1 MCREPCHRAVHLSC
15 CPGCPVCRSCGIKHV
30 TGARSCWQCAQPG
43 ALSAHLLADELV
55 RGAVTFHKEN
65 GGEHC
70 KNTLG
75 DLLQRKIRCLQ
86 ELAAGTKSRNN
97 DDDILVVKEDCE
109 VDSVGK
115 TSGND
120 LRHKI
125 SSKAGRSKDLGGR
138 DGDRDRARD
147 RRRDREL
154 ERGGYSDKK
163 NNRSSRTT
171 SPPPQPRER
180 KEASQDTN
188 VGHPS
193 VVVGSFAALQRRIR
207 QEQETVERLVTE
219 RIEEYI
225 ASMVADQLR
234 ARKAEIHA
242 EVLGNLAAAR
252 QNMEAEVLLEIALMK
267 KFRAAEQAQRMAEL
281 EARMAEGERR
291 MEEEKKK
298 LAEERL
304 VILENQARI
313 LF

>member
-65 GGEHC
+65 GGEH
-70 KNTLG
+70 
-75 DLLQRKIRCLQ
+75 
-86 ELAAGTKSRNN
+86 
-97 DDDILVVKEDCE
+97 
-109 VDSVGK
+109 
-115 TSGND
+115 
-120 LRHKI
+120 
-125 SSKAGRSKDLGGR
+125 SKDLAGR
-138 DGDRDRARD
+138 DGDRDRTRD

-171 SPPPQPRER
+171 SQPPQPRER

-313 LF
+313 LC